1 MSRSE
6 RRRVVAI
13 GIDAAEPSLVRR
25 LIERGDLPVLQSLAA
40 GGVWGPVSSPA
51 AMSSGALW
59 PTFLTGRP
67 PAEHGLYGEWLWK
80 PDAMGLARVS
90 WDHLQPFW
98 QDDVSRGRTVTILDV
113 PFAPRLDRPGCTEV
127 LDWGAHD
134 FLKGRL
140 EASPPS
146 VERLVAEVG
155 GVHPFAAGAVDAAG
169 PRDRT
174 GLARVVA
181 HCLAGVEQRG
191 RLARRLLAD
200 TAPDLFLMVFT
211 EVHRAGHLLWHTVDP
226 SHPDHGAAGEWRGPG
241 LSALLQAVD
250 REIGH
255 LRDLAGPEAV
265 ILVFSL
271 HGMRPARGV
280 PTVLGPLL
288 EARGLAVPKAWR
300 DHSWPERAGRVF
312 TAVKG
317 QLPGPAKRLYYRLV
331 PRTVSA
337 FLAQPAAPLPAYDW
351 SRTVAI
357 SLPTDQQGWIRF
369 NLRGR
374 EARGI
379 VDLDGYEDLCRRV
392 EQVVRAARRGDGRPI
407 ARAVIR
413 TADTAEAAAVT
424 PLPDLVVDWDDA
436 TFDSPLRLADPPV
449 AAPAVGLKYSG
460 QHAYEG
466 FYLLRPPGGGLAHGG
481 GSIAAEGIHG
491 LVRDAAGR
499 SA

>member
-1 MSRSE
+1 MSRSD

-13 GIDAAEPSLVRR
+13 GIDAAESTLVRR
-25 LIERGDLPVLQSLAA
+25 LVERGDLPVLQSLAA
-40 GGVWGPVSSPA
+40 GGVWGPVTSPA
-51 AMSSGALW
+51 SISSGALW
-59 PTFLTGRP
+59 PSFLTGRP
-67 PAEHGLYGEWLWK
+67 PAEHGLTANGSGGRRRWGS
-80 PDAMGLARVS
+80 PARPGTICS
-90 WDHLQPFW
+90 RSE
-98 QDDVSRGRTVTILDV
+98 DDVSRGRTVTILDV

-169 PRDRT
+169 PRDHA
-174 GLARVVA
+174 GLSRVVT
-181 HCLAGVEQRG
+181 HCLAGVERRG

-226 SHPDHGAAGEWRGPG
+226 SHPDHESAGEWRGPG
-241 LSALLQAVD
+241 LPALLQAID

-255 LRDLAGPEAV
+255 LQDVAGPEAV
-265 ILVFSL
+265 LVVFSL

-280 PTVLGPLL
+280 PTILGPLL

-337 FLAQPAAPLPAYDW
+337 SLAQPVGAVTRLRLVAHDGDLVADRPAGLDPVQ
-351 SRTVAI
+351 SPGTGGPRDRR
-357 SLPTDQQGWIRF
+357 P
-369 NLRGR
+369 
-374 EARGI
+374 
-379 VDLDGYEDLCRRV
+379 DGYEDLCRRV
-392 EQVVRAARRGDGRPI
+392 EQVVRAARRADGRPI

-413 TADTAEAAAVT
+413 TADTAEAAAAT
-424 PLPDLVVDWDDA
+424 RLPDLVVDWDDA

-449 AAPAVGLKYSG
+449 AAPAVGLKFTG
-460 QHAYEG
+460 QHAFEG
-466 FYLLRPPGGGLAHGG
+466 FYLLRPPGGGSAHTGEP
-481 GSIAAEGIHG
+481 ITAERMHD
-491 LVRDAAGR
+491 LLHDAAGR
-499 SA
+499 AG